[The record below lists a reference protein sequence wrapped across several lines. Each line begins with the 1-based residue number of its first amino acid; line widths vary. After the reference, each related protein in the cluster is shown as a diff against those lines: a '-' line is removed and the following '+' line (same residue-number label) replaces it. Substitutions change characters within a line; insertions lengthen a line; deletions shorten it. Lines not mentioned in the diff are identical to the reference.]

1 MTKELTKKQSKSL
14 SNAWQSRN
22 YKEITILYS
31 STPIFVYGQS
41 NKTMNT
47 QNITRMLLFC
57 NKNTNQA

>member
-14 SNAWQSRN
+14 SNAWQSR
-22 YKEITILYS
+22 KEITILYS

>member
-14 SNAWQSRN
+14 SNAWQSR
-22 YKEITILYS
+22 KEITILYNL
-31 STPIFVYGQS
+31 TPIFVYGQS

-47 QNITRMLLFC
+47 QNISRMLLFC